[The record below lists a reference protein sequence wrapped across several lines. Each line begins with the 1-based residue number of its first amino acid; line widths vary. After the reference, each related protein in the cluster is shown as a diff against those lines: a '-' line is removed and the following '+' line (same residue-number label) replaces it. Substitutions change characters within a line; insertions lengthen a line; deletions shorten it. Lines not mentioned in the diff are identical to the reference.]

1 MKVLMSQFLEIFL
14 GIMGAFLALGI
25 VYFGIMSLGDYL
37 EEKDAPNWVSLM
49 FVILV
54 IIGLIAMF
62 SYCISKLI

>member
-1 MKVLMSQFLEIFL
+1 MSQFLEIFL